1 MSHVA
6 ASSRYHL
13 SHSMLIR
20 WPTTRGHYIVGI
32 EEYLMY
38 ENINI
43 GLHHVRTAA
52 TTSYDYGAYL
62 YGLLMLCTE
71 NFNEG
76 STYSDKLR

>member
-1 MSHVA
+1 MSHHPQDIISA
-6 ASSRYHL
+6 I
-13 SHSMLIR
+13 IR

-43 GLHHVRTAA
+43 GLHYVRTAA

-62 YGLLMLCTE
+62 YGLLMLCT
-71 NFNEG
+71 NCYYFQ
-76 STYSDKLR
+76 K